1 MPTGEMTLENIRST
15 APVTAKSRIR
25 LLLGLPE
32 ALLVGSFGGVILL
45 GALLLRLPW
54 AHQPGKVSFLNA
66 LFTSTSAVCVTG
78 LTVVDTGIDF
88 TRFGQI
94 VIVLLIQAGG
104 LGIMTFAALMFQ
116 FLGRRMSLRSQSV
129 LHGSFFQQDI
139 GVNFKAMFRRILWLT
154 AVTELLGVAVLF
166 VALLPQ
172 AAHLGETL
180 FQSVF
185 HAVSAFCNA
194 GFSLYKDNLVEV
206 RHNHLFTITIMG
218 LIVIGGL
225 GHTVV
230 HELWQRMECRF
241 SRRRDRDIDC
251 RRLSVHARVVL
262 RFTGI
267 LIVGGAAGILVLG
280 LTAAETSWEA
290 RVAAAFFQ
298 SITARTAGFN
308 TVDIGRLPLASVLLI
323 TILMFIGGSPAS
335 CAGGIKT
342 TAFAI
347 SMAELRAK
355 IRGETEVRLLDR
367 RIPNETL
374 WRVSLLLRLA
384 LLWNIVGVLLL
395 LAIEGGRPG
404 FGMHDVVFEQISA
417 FGTVGLSTGI
427 TDKLSALGKLWIIA
441 TMFVGRLGPL
451 TLAMWFFSPK
461 PGHVQYPEGKVMI
474 G

>member
-1 MPTGEMTLENIRST
+1 MVDKTG
-15 APVTAKSRIR
+15 AGKSAEVISR
-25 LLLGLPE
+25 LFHPRLIKFVGLPE
-32 ALLVGSFGGVILL
+32 AILVGSFGATILL

-54 AHQPGKVSFLNA
+54 AQQPGRVNFLDA

-78 LTVVDTGIDF
+78 LVVVDTGADF

-94 VIVLLIQAGG
+94 VIMLLIQAGG

-116 FLGRRMSLRSQSV
+116 FLGRRLSLRSQAL

-139 GVNFKAMFRRILWLT
+139 GINFKALFKRILWLV
-154 AVTELLGVAVLF
+154 AIAELLGAAALF
-166 VALLPQ
+166 AALLPE
-172 AAHLGETL
+172 AAHLGEAL

-185 HAVSAFCNA
+185 HTVSAFCNA
-194 GFSLYKDNLVEV
+194 GFSLYKDNLVAV
-206 RHNHLFTITIMG
+206 RHNYLFTTTIMT

-230 HELWQRMECRF
+230 HEVWQRLEYRF
-241 SRRRDRDIDC
+241 SRRRHQQDNPP
-251 RRLSVHARVVL
+251 RLSVHSQVVL
-262 RFTGI
+262 RVSGI
-267 LIVGGAAGILVLG
+267 LIVGGAVGLLGLG
-280 LTAAETSWEA
+280 LTAAETSWGG
-290 RVAAAFFQ
+290 RLYAALFQ
-298 SITARTAGFN
+298 SVTARTAGFN
-308 TVDIGRLPLASVLLI
+308 TLDIGLLPQSSLLLLV
-323 TILMFIGGSPAS
+323 ILMFIGGSPAS

-347 SMAELRAK
+347 SWAELRARV
-355 IRGETEVRLLDR
+355 RGESEVRLLDR

-395 LAIEGGRPG
+395 LITEGARLGI
-404 FGMHDVVFEQISA
+404 GMHHVLFEQISA
-417 FGTVGLSTGI
+417 FATVGLSTGI
-427 TDKLSALGKLWIIA
+427 TDKLSAPGKLWIIA
-441 TMFVGRLGPL
+441 TMFMGRLGPL
-451 TLAMWFFSPK
+451 TLAMWFFTLK

>member
-1 MPTGEMTLENIRST
+1 M
-15 APVTAKSRIR
+15 APIKEKSRIR
-25 LLLGLPE
+25 LWLGLPD
-32 ALLVGSFGGVILL
+32 ALLVGSFAALILL
-45 GALLLRLPW
+45 GALALRLPW

-78 LTVVDTGIDF
+78 LVVVDTGTDY

-94 VIVLLIQAGG
+94 VIMLLIQAGG

-116 FLGRRMSLRSQSV
+116 FLGRRMSLRSQAV

-139 GVNFKAMFRRILWLT
+139 GINFRAMFRRILWLT
-154 AVTELLGVAVLF
+154 AVTELLGVAALF

-172 AAHLGETL
+172 ASHLNEAL

-185 HAVSAFCNA
+185 HSVSAFCNA
-194 GFSLYKDNLVEV
+194 GFSLYKDNLVEL
-206 RHNHLFTITIMG
+206 RHNYLFTITIMA

-230 HELWQRMECRF
+230 HELWQRVECRF
-241 SRRRDRDIDC
+241 LRWRERDIAC
-251 RRLSVHARVVL
+251 RRFSVHARVVL
-262 RFTGI
+262 RVTAI
-267 LIVGGAAGILVLG
+267 LIVGGAAGLLVLG
-280 LTAAETSWEA
+280 LTAAETSWGSKLAEA
-290 RVAAAFFQ
+290 MFQ
-298 SITARTAGFN
+298 SVTARTAGFN
-308 TVDIGRLPLASVLLI
+308 TLDIGRLPLASLLFLV
-323 TILMFIGGSPAS
+323 ILMFIGGSPAS

-347 SMAELRAK
+347 SWAELRARV
-355 IRGETEVRLLDR
+355 RGESEVRLLDR
-367 RIPNETL
+367 RIPPETL

-384 LLWNIVGVLLL
+384 LLWNLVGVLLL
-395 LAIEGGRPG
+395 LVTEGGRPG
-404 FGMHDVVFEQISA
+404 IGMHDVIFEQISA

-427 TDKLSALGKLWIIA
+427 TDRLSAMGRLWIIA

-451 TLAMWFFSPK
+451 TLAMWFFQPK